1 MRTSCLSIPQ
11 LLCGSVAKKLTSRP
25 ALTPERTSGN
35 STAGAIVPASASPSV
50 VPLPYSDAAAVDP
63 EEAFVAALASC
74 HMLWF
79 LDLAARA
86 GYVVDRYLDR
96 PEGILDRNEAGKLA
110 ITVVTLR
117 PQAIFA
123 GQVPVDEVLRLHR
136 RAHEVCYLANS
147 VVTDVRIDP
156 QGVEQ

>member
-1 MRTSCLSIPQ
+1 M
-11 LLCGSVAKKLTSRP
+11 
-25 ALTPERTSGN
+25 
-35 STAGAIVPASASPSV
+35 
-50 VPLPYSDAAAVDP
+50 DP